1 MFKIMI
7 GVALAWLCAGCAG
20 MADGSSGSSAG
31 TGSITMYGVIDQGI
45 EVRK

>member
-1 MFKIMI
+1 MLKIMV

-20 MADGSSGSSAG
+20 MADGSSRSSAG
-31 TGSITMYGVIDQGI
+31 TGSITMYGVIDQGV